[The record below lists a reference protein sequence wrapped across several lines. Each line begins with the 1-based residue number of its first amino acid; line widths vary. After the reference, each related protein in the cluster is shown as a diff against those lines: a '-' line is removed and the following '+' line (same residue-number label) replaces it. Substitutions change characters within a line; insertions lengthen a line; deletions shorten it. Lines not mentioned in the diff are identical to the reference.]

1 MKRRWIDILISFFF
15 AFTLWFTLSGTGKSV
30 LPFEVRLEY
39 RNLPQELVIKEGLVN
54 TISVRVSASA
64 GLISSMSGR
73 TYAYTVDLGAL
84 VKGENVLQ
92 ISKDRLP
99 FPGAA
104 DILTVEPAQLRII
117 ADTIETKT
125 VPLVLMLQGALPTDY
140 AVKGE
145 LQTTEV
151 QIRGSSSLLKNIDHL
166 PLNIELVPP
175 FNLGTSKVTRTLP
188 VPDGIS
194 VTPPQV
200 NITLLTDLKRKRVSV
215 TRSVVVPTMDGISS
229 FTRPTKVQIT
239 AEIPESLAA
248 KASAS
253 QEITAFI
260 ELKQRALG
268 TESVPV
274 KTTLPDGARLI
285 KIEPAHVN
293 VTLEQPPPA
302 RPKK

>member
-15 AFTLWFTLSGTGKSV
+15 AVTLWFTLSGTGKSV

-39 RNLPQELVIKEGLVN
+39 RNLPQELVIKDGLVN
-54 TISVRVSASA
+54 TLSVRVSASA

-73 TYAYTVDLGAL
+73 TYAYTVDLDSL
-84 VKGENVLQ
+84 VKGENVIQ

-104 DILTVEPAQLRII
+104 DILTIEPAQIRII

-140 AVKGE
+140 AVTGE
-145 LQTTEV
+145 SQTTEV
-151 QIRGSSSLLKNIDHL
+151 QIRGSSSQLKNIDYL
-166 PLNIELVPP
+166 PLNIELAPP
-175 FNLGTSKVTRTLP
+175 FALGVDKVTRTLP

-200 NITLLTDLKRKRVSV
+200 NIALHTDLKRKRVTVSR
-215 TRSVVVPTMDGISS
+215 TVVVPAVDGVTSYA
-229 FTRPTKVQIT
+229 RPATVRIT
-239 AEIPESLAA
+239 TDIPESLAA
-248 KASAS
+248 KASAN
-253 QEITAFI
+253 QEITAFVEI
-260 ELKQRALG
+260 KDQSFGVEPLA
-268 TESVPV
+268 V
-274 KTTLPDGARLI
+274 KTTLPDGAQLV
-285 KIEPAHVN
+285 KIEPPHVT
-293 VTLEQPPPA
+293 VTLEQPAPA